1 MRGTRCPMQL
11 CDQFDKLKFVSKNLR
26 FWWVLAQCQR
36 ARDFPNDVF
45 SANGILGAFQIL
57 REDAIHSLESFQ
69 RLIKL
74 SLALFA
80 PSSVNYITLCVQF
93 PFPQALIVI
102 GENKETVYVRELDE
116 FFSIETSRSQ

>member
-1 MRGTRCPMQL
+1 M
-11 CDQFDKLKFVSKNLR
+11 
-26 FWWVLAQCQR
+26 AQCQR

-45 SANGILGAFQIL
+45 SANGTLGAFQIL

-69 RLIKL
+69 RLIKR

-102 GENKETVYVRELDE
+102 GENKDQETVYVRALDE

>member
-1 MRGTRCPMQL
+1 M
-11 CDQFDKLKFVSKNLR
+11 
-26 FWWVLAQCQR
+26 AQCQR

-69 RLIKL
+69 RLIKR

-102 GENKETVYVRELDE
+102 GENKDQETVYVRALDE